1 MTFRICMTGVKVK
14 TEAEFSDGAT
24 SMLDPEEQNAMS
36 NSPFTELETVNQN
49 KYLNQNYAGI

>member
-1 MTFRICMTGVKVK
+1 MTGVKVK